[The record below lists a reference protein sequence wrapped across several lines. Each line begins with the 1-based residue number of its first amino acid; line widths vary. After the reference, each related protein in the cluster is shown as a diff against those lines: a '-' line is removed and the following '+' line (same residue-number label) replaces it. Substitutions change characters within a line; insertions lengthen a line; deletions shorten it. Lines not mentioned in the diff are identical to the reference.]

1 MGLSTSVNNGHS
13 FSGVEARRSTRIN
26 GPVRLVIE
34 AKNKMGQPFQ
44 EKTSV
49 VSLNLHGC
57 RYRSRHDYSIGMW
70 VTLRLTEPG
79 GEAESAVLRAQVRS
93 VRAPKNPNELYQI
106 GVELESP
113 ANVWGIPAPPS
124 DWERTF
130 EAATLLKTRREND
143 LPPTPLPTAVSAERE
158 PAAVATT
165 PTPAEQ
171 VLPTQF
177 IPILQKAVR
186 TAVAKQL
193 DESLK
198 DALWK
203 FDEVSRARMQQAE
216 ECLERRIE
224 MIVYTS
230 RAEVVSR
237 LDSRLAE
244 NQQRWK
250 EQQDA
255 YRSRAEEIADGLE
268 KLGADTRHD
277 LAETKTYVERAAGE
291 FEPRMRDQ
299 ITASVERGSREFEAA
314 VALVS
319 DHQLAQLAESALTVT
334 REASLQLEARAAE
347 ARLLME
353 SAANRL
359 QELQRQADTQF
370 KIVSEANERIISSVA
385 ALDAENRVVC
395 QERIQ
400 KLEDDLA
407 RAADRSTEQFR
418 NGLNSLL
425 SSLVGTVSTGEEHTE
440 STLLHPESSSPSSV

>member
-1 MGLSTSVNNGHS
+1 
-13 FSGVEARRSTRIN
+13 
-26 GPVRLVIE
+26 
-34 AKNKMGQPFQ
+34 
-44 EKTSV
+44 
-49 VSLNLHGC
+49 
-57 RYRSRHDYSIGMW
+57 
-70 VTLRLTEPG
+70 
-79 GEAESAVLRAQVRS
+79 VRS
-93 VRAPKNPNELYQI
+93 VRVPKNPNELYQI

-113 ANVWGIPAPPS
+113 ANVWGIPAPPP

-130 EAATLLKTRREND
+130 EAAAMLKGRRDND
-143 LPPTPLPTAVSAERE
+143 LPTPLPTAATAERE
-158 PAAVATT
+158 PAAAATT
-165 PTPAEQ
+165 PTPDKQ
-171 VLPTQF
+171 VLPNQF

-186 TAVAKQL
+186 TAVARQL

-203 FDEVSRARMQQAE
+203 FDEVSRAKMQQAE
-216 ECLERRIE
+216 ESLERRIE

-244 NQQRWK
+244 DQQRWK
-250 EQQDA
+250 EQLDA
-255 YRSRAEEIADGLE
+255 YRNRTEEIADGLE
-268 KLGADTRHD
+268 KLGADTRRD
-277 LAETKTYVERAAGE
+277 LAETKTFVERAAGE
-291 FEPRMRDQ
+291 LEPRMRDQ
-299 ITASVERGSREFEAA
+299 ITASVERASQEFGAA
-314 VALVS
+314 VARVS

-347 ARLLME
+347 ARLLIE

-359 QELQRQADTQF
+359 QELQRQADEQF

-440 STLLHPESSSPSSV
+440 STLQGPESSTPSSE

>member
-1 MGLSTSVNNGHS
+1 MSLSTSVDNGHS

-26 GPVRLVIE
+26 SPVRLVIE

-70 VTLRLTEPG
+70 VTLRLTEPC

-113 ANVWGIPAPPS
+113 ANVWGVPAPPS
-124 DWERTF
+124 DWERAF
-130 EAATLLKTRREND
+130 EAAALLKVRRDND
-143 LPPTPLPTAVSAERE
+143 LPTPLPTAATAERE
-158 PAAVATT
+158 PAAAATT
-165 PTPAEQ
+165 PTPAGQ

-216 ECLERRIE
+216 ESLERRIE

-244 NQQRWK
+244 DQQRWK

-255 YRSRAEEIADGLE
+255 YRSRTEEIADGLE
-268 KLGADTRHD
+268 KLGVDTRRD
-277 LAETKTYVERAAGE
+277 LAETKTFVERAAGE
-291 FEPRMRDQ
+291 LEPRMRDQ
-299 ITASVERGSREFEAA
+299 ITASVERASQEFEAA
-314 VALVS
+314 VARVS

-334 REASLQLEARAAE
+334 REASWQLEARAAE

-359 QELQRQADTQF
+359 QELQRQADAQF

-395 QERIQ
+395 QERIR

-407 RAADRSTEQFR
+407 RATDRSTEQFR
-418 NGLNSLL
+418 NGLNALL
-425 SSLVGTVSTGEEHTE
+425 SSLVGTVNTGEEHSE
-440 STLLHPESSSPSSV
+440 STLHGPESSTPSSE

>member
-1 MGLSTSVNNGHS
+1 MGLSTSVDNGHS

-26 GPVRLVIE
+26 SPVRLVIE
-34 AKNKMGQPFQ
+34 AKNKIGQPFQ

-70 VTLRLTEPG
+70 VTLRLTEPR
-79 GEAESAVLRAQVRS
+79 GEAESGVLRAQVRS

-130 EAATLLKTRREND
+130 EAAAFLKVRRDND
-143 LPPTPLPTAVSAERE
+143 LPTPLPTAEIAERE
-158 PAAVATT
+158 PAAAATT

-171 VLPTQF
+171 VLPSQF

-198 DALWK
+198 EALWK
-203 FDEVSRARMQQAE
+203 FDEVSRAKTQQAE
-216 ECLERRIE
+216 ESLERRIE

-244 NQQRWK
+244 DQQRWK

-255 YRSRAEEIADGLE
+255 YRSRTEEIADGLE
-268 KLGADTRHD
+268 KLGADTRRD
-277 LAETKTYVERAAGE
+277 LAETKTFVERAAGE
-291 FEPRMRDQ
+291 LEPRMRDQ
-299 ITASVERGSREFEAA
+299 ITASVERASQEFEAA
-314 VALVS
+314 VARVS

-359 QELQRQADTQF
+359 QELQRQADAQF

-425 SSLVGTVSTGEEHTE
+425 SSLVGTVSTDEEHTE
-440 STLLHPESSSPSSV
+440 STLHGPESSTPSSE

>member
-1 MGLSTSVNNGHS
+1 MGLSTSIDNGHS

-26 GPVRLVIE
+26 SPVRLVIE
-34 AKNKMGQPFQ
+34 AKNKMGQSFQ

-70 VTLRLTEPG
+70 VTLRLTEPHG
-79 GEAESAVLRAQVRS
+79 GAELAVLRAQVRS

-124 DWERTF
+124 DWEGTF
-130 EAATLLKTRREND
+130 EAATLLKVRREND
-143 LPPTPLPTAVSAERE
+143 LPTPLPTAAISERE
-158 PAAVATT
+158 PVAAATT
-165 PTPAEQ
+165 PTPAEH
-171 VLPTQF
+171 VLPFQF

-198 DALWK
+198 EALWK
-203 FDEVSRARMQQAE
+203 FDEVSRAKMQQAE
-216 ECLERRIE
+216 ESLEGRIE

-244 NQQRWK
+244 DQQRWK

-255 YRSRAEEIADGLE
+255 YRSSTQEIADGLE
-268 KLGADTRHD
+268 KLGADTRRD
-277 LAETKTYVERAAGE
+277 LAETKTFVERAAGE
-291 FEPRMRDQ
+291 LEPRMRDQ
-299 ITASVERGSREFEAA
+299 ITACVERASQEFEAA
-314 VALVS
+314 VARVS

-334 REASLQLEARAAE
+334 REASLQLEARAAD

-353 SAANRL
+353 STANRL
-359 QELQRQADTQF
+359 QELQRQADAQF

-395 QERIQ
+395 QERIR

-425 SSLVGTVSTGEEHTE
+425 SSVVRTVNTGEEHTE
-440 STLLHPESSSPSSV
+440 STLHGPESSTPLSE

>member
-1 MGLSTSVNNGHS
+1 MGLSTSVDNGHS

-26 GPVRLVIE
+26 SPVRLVIE

-70 VTLRLTEPG
+70 VTLRLTDPG
-79 GEAESAVLRAQVRS
+79 GEAESTVLRAQVRS

-124 DWERTF
+124 DWERAF
-130 EAATLLKTRREND
+130 EAWLKVRRDND
-143 LPPTPLPTAVSAERE
+143 LPIPLPAAIAERE

-165 PTPAEQ
+165 PTSAEQ

-216 ECLERRIE
+216 ESLERRVE

-244 NQQRWK
+244 DQQHWK

-255 YRSRAEEIADGLE
+255 YRNRTEEIANGLE
-268 KLGADTRHD
+268 KLGADTRRD
-277 LAETKTYVERAAGE
+277 LAETKTLVERAAGE
-291 FEPRMRDQ
+291 LEPRMRDQ

-334 REASLQLEARAAE
+334 REASLQIEACAAE

-359 QELQRQADTQF
+359 QELQCQADAQF
-370 KIVSEANERIISSVA
+370 KIVSEVNERIISSVA

-395 QERIQ
+395 QERIR

-407 RAADRSTEQFR
+407 RAADRSAEQFR
-418 NGLNSLL
+418 NGLSSLL
-425 SSLVGTVSTGEEHTE
+425 SSLVGTVNTGEEHTE
-440 STLLHPESSSPSSV
+440 STLHCPESSTPSSE

>member
-34 AKNKMGQPFQ
+34 AKNKVGQPFQ

-124 DWERTF
+124 DWERAF
-130 EAATLLKTRREND
+130 EAAALLKVRRDND
-143 LPPTPLPTAVSAERE
+143 LPTPLPTAATAERE
-158 PAAVATT
+158 PAAAATT
-165 PTPAEQ
+165 PTPAER

-186 TAVAKQL
+186 TAVARQL

-203 FDEVSRARMQQAE
+203 FDEVSRAKMQQAE
-216 ECLERRIE
+216 ESLERRIE

-244 NQQRWK
+244 DQQRWK

-255 YRSRAEEIADGLE
+255 YRSRTEEIANGLE
-268 KLGADTRHD
+268 KLGADTRRD
-277 LAETKTYVERAAGE
+277 LAEAKTFVERAAGE
-291 FEPRMRDQ
+291 LEPRMRDQ
-299 ITASVERGSREFEAA
+299 ITASVERASQEFEAA
-314 VALVS
+314 VARVS

-353 SAANRL
+353 SAATRL
-359 QELQRQADTQF
+359 QELQRQADAQF
-370 KIVSEANERIISSVA
+370 KIVSEANERIISSLA

-395 QERIQ
+395 QERIR

-440 STLLHPESSSPSSV
+440 STLHGPESSTPSNE

>member
-1 MGLSTSVNNGHS
+1 MGLSTSVDNGHS

-26 GPVRLVIE
+26 SPVRLVIE
-34 AKNKMGQPFQ
+34 AKNKMGQSFQ

-70 VTLRLTEPG
+70 VTLRLTDPH
-79 GEAESAVLRAQVRS
+79 GEAELAVLRAQVRS

-124 DWERTF
+124 DWEGTF
-130 EAATLLKTRREND
+130 EAATLLKVRREND
-143 LPPTPLPTAVSAERE
+143 LPTAAISERE
-158 PAAVATT
+158 PVAAVTT

-171 VLPTQF
+171 VLPSQF

-193 DESLK
+193 DASLK
-198 DALWK
+198 EALWK
-203 FDEVSRARMQQAE
+203 FDEVSRAKMQQAE
-216 ECLERRIE
+216 ESLEGRIE

-244 NQQRWK
+244 DQQRWK

-255 YRSRAEEIADGLE
+255 YRSSTQEIADGLE
-268 KLGADTRHD
+268 KLGADTRRD
-277 LAETKTYVERAAGE
+277 LAETKTFVERAAGE
-291 FEPRMRDQ
+291 LEPRMRDQ
-299 ITASVERGSREFEAA
+299 ITACVERASQEFEAA
-314 VALVS
+314 VTRVS

-334 REASLQLEARAAE
+334 REAALQLETRAAE

-359 QELQRQADTQF
+359 QELQLQADAQF

-395 QERIQ
+395 QERIR

-425 SSLVGTVSTGEEHTE
+425 SSLVGTVRTGGEHLE
-440 STLLHPESSSPSSV
+440 STLQGPESSTSSV

>member
-1 MGLSTSVNNGHS
+1 MGLSTSVDNGHS

-26 GPVRLVIE
+26 SPVRLVIE

-70 VTLRLTEPG
+70 VTLRLTEPR

-93 VRAPKNPNELYQI
+93 VRVPKNPNELYQI

-130 EAATLLKTRREND
+130 EAAAFLKVRRDND
-143 LPPTPLPTAVSAERE
+143 LPTPLPTAATAERE
-158 PAAVATT
+158 PAAAATT

-216 ECLERRIE
+216 ESLERRIE

-244 NQQRWK
+244 DQQRWK

-255 YRSRAEEIADGLE
+255 YRSRTEEIADGLE
-268 KLGADTRHD
+268 KLGADTRRD
-277 LAETKTYVERAAGE
+277 LAETKTFVERAAGE
-291 FEPRMRDQ
+291 LEPRMRDQ
-299 ITASVERGSREFEAA
+299 ITASVERASQEFEAA
-314 VALVS
+314 VARVS

-359 QELQRQADTQF
+359 QELQRQADAQF

-425 SSLVGTVSTGEEHTE
+425 SSLVGTVSTDEEHTE
-440 STLLHPESSSPSSV
+440 STLHGPESSTPSSE

>member
-1 MGLSTSVNNGHS
+1 MGLSTSVDNGHS
-13 FSGVEARRSTRIN
+13 FSGIEARRSTRVN
-26 GPVRLVIE
+26 SPVRLVIE

-70 VTLRLTEPG
+70 VTMRLTEPR

-130 EAATLLKTRREND
+130 EAAAFLKVRRDRNND
-143 LPPTPLPTAVSAERE
+143 VPTPLPTASIAESE
-158 PAAVATT
+158 PAAAATT

-171 VLPTQF
+171 VLPIQF
-177 IPILQKAVR
+177 IPVLQRAVR

-203 FDEVSRARMQQAE
+203 FDEVSRAKMQQAE
-216 ECLERRIE
+216 ESLERRIE

-237 LDSRLAE
+237 LNSRLAE
-244 NQQRWK
+244 DHQRWK

-255 YRSRAEEIADGLE
+255 YRSRTEEIAEGLE
-268 KLGADTRHD
+268 KLGADTRRD
-277 LAETKTYVERAAGE
+277 LAETKTFVERAAGE
-291 FEPRMRDQ
+291 LEPRMRDQ
-299 ITASVERGSREFEAA
+299 ITASVERASQELEAA
-314 VALVS
+314 VARVS
-319 DHQLAQLAESALTVT
+319 DHQLAQLTESALTVT

-347 ARLLME
+347 IRLLME
-353 SAANRL
+353 SAATRL
-359 QELQRQADTQF
+359 QELQGQLDAQF

-395 QERIQ
+395 QERIR

-425 SSLVGTVSTGEEHTE
+425 SSLVSRVSTGEEHTE
-440 STLLHPESSSPSSV
+440 STQSSK

>member
-1 MGLSTSVNNGHS
+1 MGLSTSVDNGHS
-13 FSGVEARRSTRIN
+13 FSGVEARRSSRIN
-26 GPVRLVIE
+26 SPVRLVIE

-70 VTLRLTEPG
+70 VTLRLTDPG
-79 GEAESAVLRAQVRS
+79 GEAESTVLRAQVRS

-130 EAATLLKTRREND
+130 EAAAFLKVRRDND
-143 LPPTPLPTAVSAERE
+143 LRTPLPTASTAERE
-158 PAAVATT
+158 PAAAATT
-165 PTPAEQ
+165 LTPAEQ

-216 ECLERRIE
+216 ESLERRIE

-244 NQQRWK
+244 DQQRWK

-255 YRSRAEEIADGLE
+255 YRNRTEEIADGLE
-268 KLGADTRHD
+268 KLGADTQRD
-277 LAETKTYVERAAGE
+277 LAETKAFVERAAGE
-291 FEPRMRDQ
+291 LEPRMRDQ

-347 ARLLME
+347 VRLLIE

-359 QELQRQADTQF
+359 QELQRQADAQF

-385 ALDAENRVVC
+385 ALDAENRVEC
-395 QERIQ
+395 QERVR

-440 STLLHPESSSPSSV
+440 PTLHGPESSTPSSE

>member
-1 MGLSTSVNNGHS
+1 MGLSTSVDNGHS

-26 GPVRLVIE
+26 TPVPLVIE
-34 AKNKMGQPFQ
+34 ARNKIGQPFQ

-70 VTLRLTEPG
+70 VTLRLTEPR

-124 DWERTF
+124 DWERAF
-130 EAATLLKTRREND
+130 EAAALLKVRGDND
-143 LPPTPLPTAVSAERE
+143 LPTPLPSAATAERE
-158 PAAVATT
+158 PAATATT

-216 ECLERRIE
+216 ESLERRME
-224 MIVYTS
+224 MIVCTS

-237 LDSRLAE
+237 LHSRLAE
-244 NQQRWK
+244 DQQLWR

-255 YRSRAEEIADGLE
+255 YRSRTEEIADGLE
-268 KLGADTRHD
+268 KLGADTRRD
-277 LAETKTYVERAAGE
+277 LAETKTFVERAAGE
-291 FEPRMRDQ
+291 LEPRMRDQ
-299 ITASVERGSREFEAA
+299 ITASVERASQEFEAA
-314 VALVS
+314 VARVS
-319 DHQLAQLAESALTVT
+319 DHQLAQLVESALTVT
-334 REASLQLEARAAE
+334 RESSLQLEANAAE

-359 QELQRQADTQF
+359 QELQRQADAQF
-370 KIVSEANERIISSVA
+370 KTISEANERIISSVA

-395 QERIQ
+395 QERIR

-407 RAADRSTEQFR
+407 RVADRSTEQFR
-418 NGLNSLL
+418 KGLNSLL
-425 SSLVGTVSTGEEHTE
+425 SSLVGTVSAGEEHTE
-440 STLLHPESSSPSSV
+440 STLHGRESSTPSSE

>member
-1 MGLSTSVNNGHS
+1 MGLSTSVDNGHS

-26 GPVRLVIE
+26 SPVRLVIE
-34 AKNKMGQPFQ
+34 AKNKMGQSFQ

-70 VTLRLTEPG
+70 VTLRLTEPH
-79 GEAESAVLRAQVRS
+79 GEAELAVLRAQVRS

-130 EAATLLKTRREND
+130 EAAALLKARPEND
-143 LPPTPLPTAVSAERE
+143 LPTPLPTAAISERE
-158 PAAVATT
+158 PAAAATT

-198 DALWK
+198 QSLWK
-203 FDEVSRARMQQAE
+203 FDEVSRAKMQQAE
-216 ECLERRIE
+216 ESLEGRIE

-244 NQQRWK
+244 DQQRWK
-250 EQQDA
+250 EQQDE
-255 YRSRAEEIADGLE
+255 YRSSTQEIADGLE
-268 KLGADTRHD
+268 KLGADTRRD
-277 LAETKTYVERAAGE
+277 LAETKAFVERAAAE
-291 FEPRMRDQ
+291 LEPRMRDQ
-299 ITASVERGSREFEAA
+299 ITACVERASQEFEAA
-314 VALVS
+314 VARVS

-334 REASLQLEARAAE
+334 REASLQLETRAAE

-359 QELQRQADTQF
+359 QELQLQADAQL

-385 ALDAENRVVC
+385 ALDTENRVVC
-395 QERIQ
+395 QERLR

-425 SSLVGTVSTGEEHTE
+425 SSLVGTVNAGEEHTE
-440 STLLHPESSSPSSV
+440 STLHGPESSTPLSE

>member
-1 MGLSTSVNNGHS
+1 MGLSTSIDNGHS
-13 FSGVEARRSTRIN
+13 FSGVEARRSTRVN
-26 GPVRLVIE
+26 TPVPLVIE
-34 AKNKMGQPFQ
+34 AKNKIGQTFQ

-70 VTLRLTEPG
+70 VTLRLTEPR
-79 GEAESAVLRAQVRS
+79 GEWESAVLRAQVRS

-130 EAATLLKTRREND
+130 QAAALLKGRRDND
-143 LPPTPLPTAVSAERE
+143 LPTPLPTAATSERE
-158 PAAVATT
+158 PAAAATT

-171 VLPTQF
+171 VLPTQL

-216 ECLERRIE
+216 ESLGRRTE

-244 NQQRWK
+244 DQQRWK

-255 YRSRAEEIADGLE
+255 YRSRTKEIADGLE
-268 KLGADTRHD
+268 KLGADTRRD
-277 LAETKTYVERAAGE
+277 LAETKTFVERAAGAL
-291 FEPRMRDQ
+291 EPRMRDQ
-299 ITASVERGSREFEAA
+299 ITASVERGSQEFEAA
-314 VALVS
+314 VARGS
-319 DHQLAQLAESALTVT
+319 DHPLAQLAESALTVT
-334 REASLQLEARAAE
+334 REASLQLEARTAE

-353 SAANRL
+353 SAANGL
-359 QELQRQADTQF
+359 QELQRQADAQF
-370 KIVSEANERIISSVA
+370 KIVAEANERIISSVA

-395 QERIQ
+395 QERIR

-425 SSLVGTVSTGEEHTE
+425 SSLVGTVSTGEEHLE
-440 STLLHPESSSPSSV
+440 STVHGPEPSTPSTK

>member
-1 MGLSTSVNNGHS
+1 MGLSTSVDNGHS

-26 GPVRLVIE
+26 SPVRLVIE
-34 AKNKMGQPFQ
+34 AKNKIGQPFQ

-70 VTLRLTEPG
+70 VTLRLTEPR
-79 GEAESAVLRAQVRS
+79 GEAESGVLRAQVRS

-130 EAATLLKTRREND
+130 EAAGFLKVRRDND
-143 LPPTPLPTAVSAERE
+143 LPTPLPTAETAERE
-158 PAAVATT
+158 PAAAATT

-171 VLPTQF
+171 VLPSQF

-198 DALWK
+198 EALWK
-203 FDEVSRARMQQAE
+203 FDEVSRAKTQQAE
-216 ECLERRIE
+216 ESLERRVE

-244 NQQRWK
+244 DQQRWK
-250 EQQDA
+250 EHQDA
-255 YRSRAEEIADGLE
+255 YRSRTEQIADGLE
-268 KLGADTRHD
+268 KLGADTRRD
-277 LAETKTYVERAAGE
+277 LAETKTFVERAAE
-291 FEPRMRDQ
+291 ELEPRMRDQ
-299 ITASVERGSREFEAA
+299 ITAYVERASQEFEVA
-314 VALVS
+314 VARVS

-334 REASLQLEARAAE
+334 REASLQLEARTTE

-359 QELQRQADTQF
+359 QELQRQADAQF

-395 QERIQ
+395 QERIR

-425 SSLVGTVSTGEEHTE
+425 SSLVGTVSTGEEPAE
-440 STLLHPESSSPSSV
+440 STLHGSELSTPSSK

>member
-1 MGLSTSVNNGHS
+1 MGLSTSVDNGHS

-26 GPVRLVIE
+26 SPVRLVIE
-34 AKNKMGQPFQ
+34 AKNKIGQPFQ

-57 RYRSRHDYSIGMW
+57 RYRSRHDYSIGVW
-70 VTLRLTEPG
+70 VTLRLTEPR
-79 GEAESAVLRAQVRS
+79 GEAQSAVLRAQVRS

-124 DWERTF
+124 DWERIF
-130 EAATLLKTRREND
+130 EAAALLKARRDND
-143 LPPTPLPTAVSAERE
+143 LPTAATAECE
-158 PAAVATT
+158 PAAAATT

-171 VLPTQF
+171 VLPTQL

-198 DALWK
+198 EALWK
-203 FDEVSRARMQQAE
+203 FDEVSRAKTQQAE
-216 ECLERRIE
+216 ESLERRIE

-244 NQQRWK
+244 DQQRWK

-255 YRSRAEEIADGLE
+255 YRSRTEEIADGLE
-268 KLGADTRHD
+268 KLGADTRRD
-277 LAETKTYVERAAGE
+277 LTETKTFVERAAGE
-291 FEPRMRDQ
+291 LEPRMRDQ
-299 ITASVERGSREFEAA
+299 ITASVERASQEFEAA
-314 VALVS
+314 IARVS

-347 ARLLME
+347 ARLLLE
-353 SAANRL
+353 SAANGL
-359 QELQRQADTQF
+359 QELQRQADAQF

-385 ALDAENRVVC
+385 ALDAETRVVC
-395 QERIQ
+395 QERTR

-440 STLLHPESSSPSSV
+440 STLQGPESSTPSSE

>member
-130 EAATLLKTRREND
+130 EAATLLKARREND
-143 LPPTPLPTAVSAERE
+143 LPTPLPTAVSAERE

-244 NQQRWK
+244 DQQRWK

-277 LAETKTYVERAAGE
+277 LAETKTFVERAAGE

-359 QELQRQADTQF
+359 QELQRQADAQF

-440 STLLHPESSSPSSV
+440 SSLHRPESSTPSSE

>member
-1 MGLSTSVNNGHS
+1 MGLSTSVDNGPS

-26 GPVRLVIE
+26 GPIRLVIE

-57 RYRSRHDYSIGMW
+57 RYRSRHDYSIGTW
-70 VTLRLTEPG
+70 VTLRLTEPR
-79 GEAESAVLRAQVRS
+79 GESEAAVLRAQVRS

-130 EAATLLKTRREND
+130 EAAALLKGRRDND
-143 LPPTPLPTAVSAERE
+143 LPTPLPTAATAERE
-158 PAAVATT
+158 PTAAATT
-165 PTPAEQ
+165 PTPAEE

-193 DESLK
+193 NESLK

-216 ECLERRIE
+216 ESLERRID
-224 MIVYTS
+224 MIVFTS

-244 NQQRWK
+244 DQQRWK

-255 YRSRAEEIADGLE
+255 YRRRTEEIADGLE
-268 KLGADTRHD
+268 KLGADTRRN
-277 LAETKTYVERAAGE
+277 LAETKTFVERAAGE
-291 FEPRMRDQ
+291 LEPRMRDQ
-299 ITASVERGSREFEAA
+299 ITSSVERASQEFEAA
-314 VALVS
+314 VSRVS

-334 REASLQLEARAAE
+334 REASSQLEARAAE

-359 QELQRQADTQF
+359 QELQRQADAQL

-395 QERIQ
+395 QERIR

-425 SSLVGTVSTGEEHTE
+425 SSLVGTVTTGEEHTE
-440 STLLHPESSSPSSV
+440 PTLHGPESSTPSSE

>member
-1 MGLSTSVNNGHS
+1 MGLSTSVDNGHS
-13 FSGVEARRSTRIN
+13 FSGVEARRSSRIN
-26 GPVRLVIE
+26 SPVRLVIE

-44 EKTSV
+44 EKTSAV
-49 VSLNLHGC
+49 ILNLHGC

-124 DWERTF
+124 DWERAF
-130 EAATLLKTRREND
+130 EAWLKVRRDND
-143 LPPTPLPTAVSAERE
+143 LPTRLPTAATAERE
-158 PAAVATT
+158 PAAVTT

-216 ECLERRIE
+216 ESLERRIE

-244 NQQRWK
+244 DQQHWK

-255 YRSRAEEIADGLE
+255 YRNRTEEIAAGLE
-268 KLGADTRHD
+268 KLGADTRRD
-277 LAETKTYVERAAGE
+277 LVETKTFVERAAGE
-291 FEPRMRDQ
+291 LEPRMRDQ

-359 QELQRQADTQF
+359 QELQRQADAQL

-395 QERIQ
+395 QERIR

-425 SSLVGTVSTGEEHTE
+425 SSLVGTVSTGDEHSE
-440 STLLHPESSSPSSV
+440 STLHRPESSTPSSE

>member
-1 MGLSTSVNNGHS
+1 MGLSTSVDNGHS

-26 GPVRLVIE
+26 SPIRLVIE

-70 VTLRLTEPG
+70 VTLRLTEPR
-79 GEAESAVLRAQVRS
+79 GESESAVLRAQVRS

-124 DWERTF
+124 DWERAF
-130 EAATLLKTRREND
+130 EAAALLKVRGDND
-143 LPPTPLPTAVSAERE
+143 LPTPLPTAATSERE
-158 PAAVATT
+158 PAAAATT

-171 VLPTQF
+171 VLPTQL

-216 ECLERRIE
+216 ESLGRRIE
-224 MIVYTS
+224 MIVYTA

-244 NQQRWK
+244 DQQRWK
-250 EQQDA
+250 KQQDA
-255 YRSRAEEIADGLE
+255 YRSRAEEIAHGLE
-268 KLGADTRHD
+268 KLGADTR
-277 LAETKTYVERAAGE
+277 
-291 FEPRMRDQ
+291 RD
-299 ITASVERGSREFEAA
+299 
-314 VALVS
+314 
-319 DHQLAQLAESALTVT
+319 LAQLAESALTVT
-334 REASLQLEARAAE
+334 REASVQLEARAAE

-440 STLLHPESSSPSSV
+440 STLHRPDSSTPSSV

>member
-1 MGLSTSVNNGHS
+1 MGLSTSVDNGHS

-26 GPVRLVIE
+26 SPIRLVIE

-70 VTLRLTEPG
+70 VTLRLTEPR
-79 GEAESAVLRAQVRS
+79 GESESAVLRAQVRS

-130 EAATLLKTRREND
+130 QAAALLKGRRDND
-143 LPPTPLPTAVSAERE
+143 LPTPLPTAATVERE
-158 PAAVATT
+158 PAAAATT

-171 VLPTQF
+171 VLPTQL

-216 ECLERRIE
+216 ESLGRRIE

-237 LDSRLAE
+237 LNSRLAE
-244 NQQRWK
+244 DQQRWK

-255 YRSRAEEIADGLE
+255 YRSRTEEIADGLE
-268 KLGADTRHD
+268 KLGADTRRD
-277 LAETKTYVERAAGE
+277 LAETKTFVERAAGE
-291 FEPRMRDQ
+291 LEPRMRDQ
-299 ITASVERGSREFEAA
+299 IMAVERASQEFEAA
-314 VALVS
+314 VARVS
-319 DHQLAQLAESALTVT
+319 DHQLAQLGESALTVT
-334 REASLQLEARAAE
+334 REASLQLEARATE
-347 ARLLME
+347 IRLLME

-359 QELQRQADTQF
+359 QELQRQADAQF
-370 KIVSEANERIISSVA
+370 KIVAEANERIISSVA

-440 STLLHPESSSPSSV
+440 STLHRPDSSTPSSV

>member
-1 MGLSTSVNNGHS
+1 MSLSTSVDNGQS
-13 FSGVEARRSTRIN
+13 FSGIEARRSTRIN
-26 GPVRLVIE
+26 SPVRLLIE
-34 AKNKMGQPFQ
+34 AKNKMGQSFQ

-70 VTLRLTEPG
+70 VTLRLTEPR
-79 GEAESAVLRAQVRS
+79 EAESAVLRAQVRS

-130 EAATLLKTRREND
+130 EATAFLKVRRDSD
-143 LPPTPLPTAVSAERE
+143 LPTPLPTASTAERE
-158 PAAVATT
+158 PAAAATT

-203 FDEVSRARMQQAE
+203 FNEVSRAKMQQAE
-216 ECLERRIE
+216 ESLERRIE

-244 NQQRWK
+244 DQQRWK

-255 YRSRAEEIADGLE
+255 YRSRTEEIAGGLE
-268 KLGADTRHD
+268 KLGADTRRD
-277 LAETKTYVERAAGE
+277 LAETKTFVERAAGE
-291 FEPRMRDQ
+291 LEPRVRDQ
-299 ITASVERGSREFEAA
+299 ITASVERASQEFEAA
-314 VALVS
+314 VARVS

-353 SAANRL
+353 SAATRL
-359 QELQRQADTQF
+359 QEWQRQMDAQF

-395 QERIQ
+395 QERIR

-425 SSLVGTVSTGEEHTE
+425 SSLVGTVSAGEERTE
-440 STLLHPESSSPSSV
+440 STLHRPESSTRSSE

>member
-13 FSGVEARRSTRIN
+13 FSGVEARRSTRVN
-26 GPVRLVIE
+26 TPVPLLIE
-34 AKNKMGQPFQ
+34 AKNKIGQPFQ

-70 VTLRLTEPG
+70 VTLRLTEPC
-79 GEAESAVLRAQVRS
+79 GEPESAVLRAQVRS

-113 ANVWGIPAPPS
+113 ANVWGISAPPS

-130 EAATLLKTRREND
+130 EAAAFLKVRRDND
-143 LPPTPLPTAVSAERE
+143 LPTPLPTAATSERE
-158 PAAVATT
+158 PAAAATT

-203 FDEVSRARMQQAE
+203 FDEVSRAKMQQAE
-216 ECLERRIE
+216 ESLERRIE

-237 LDSRLAE
+237 LHSRLAE
-244 NQQRWK
+244 DQQRWK

-255 YRSRAEEIADGLE
+255 YRSRTEEIADGLE
-268 KLGADTRHD
+268 KLGADTRRD
-277 LAETKTYVERAAGE
+277 LAETKTFVERAAGE
-291 FEPRMRDQ
+291 LEPRMRDQ
-299 ITASVERGSREFEAA
+299 ITASVERASQEFEAA
-314 VALVS
+314 VARVS

-334 REASLQLEARAAE
+334 REASLQLEAGAAE

-353 SAANRL
+353 SAANGL
-359 QELQRQADTQF
+359 QELQRQADAQF

-395 QERIQ
+395 QERIR

-425 SSLVGTVSTGEEHTE
+425 SSLVGTVSTGEEHAE
-440 STLLHPESSSPSSV
+440 STLHGPESSTPSSE

>member
-1 MGLSTSVNNGHS
+1 MGLSTSVDNGHS

-26 GPVRLVIE
+26 SPVRLVIE
-34 AKNKMGQPFQ
+34 AKNRMGQPFQ

-70 VTLRLTEPG
+70 VTLRLTEPR

-93 VRAPKNPNELYQI
+93 VRVPKNPNELYQI

-124 DWERTF
+124 DWGRTF
-130 EAATLLKTRREND
+130 EAAALLRTRRDND
-143 LPPTPLPTAVSAERE
+143 LPTPLPIAATAERE
-158 PAAVATT
+158 PAAAATT

-171 VLPTQF
+171 VLPTQL

-193 DESLK
+193 DESVK

-203 FDEVSRARMQQAE
+203 FDEVSRARMRQAE
-216 ECLERRIE
+216 ESLERRIE

-244 NQQRWK
+244 DQQRWK

-255 YRSRAEEIADGLE
+255 YRSRTEEIADGLE
-268 KLGADTRHD
+268 KLGADTRRD
-277 LAETKTYVERAAGE
+277 LAETKTFVERAAGE
-291 FEPRMRDQ
+291 LEPRIRDQ
-299 ITASVERGSREFEAA
+299 ITASVERCSQEFEAA
-314 VALVS
+314 VARVS
-319 DHQLAQLAESALTVT
+319 DHQLAHLAESALTVT
-334 REASLQLEARAAE
+334 QEASLQLEARVAE
-347 ARLLME
+347 ATLLME

-359 QELQRQADTQF
+359 QELQRQADAQF

-395 QERIQ
+395 QERIR

-407 RAADRSTEQFR
+407 RAADHSTEQFR

-440 STLLHPESSSPSSV
+440 STLHGPESSTPSSE

>member
-1 MGLSTSVNNGHS
+1 MDLSTSVDNGHS
-13 FSGVEARRSTRIN
+13 FSGVEARRSKRIN
-26 GPVRLVIE
+26 SPVRLVIE

-70 VTLRLTEPG
+70 VTLRLTDPG
-79 GEAESAVLRAQVRS
+79 GEAESTVLRAQVRS

-124 DWERTF
+124 DWERAF
-130 EAATLLKTRREND
+130 EAWLKVRRDND
-143 LPPTPLPTAVSAERE
+143 LPIPLPTAAIAERE

-165 PTPAEQ
+165 PTSAEQ

-216 ECLERRIE
+216 ESLERRVE

-244 NQQRWK
+244 DQQHWK

-255 YRSRAEEIADGLE
+255 YRNRTEEIAAGLE
-268 KLGADTRHD
+268 KLGADTRRD
-277 LAETKTYVERAAGE
+277 LAETKTFVERAAGE
-291 FEPRMRDQ
+291 LEPRMRDQ

-334 REASLQLEARAAE
+334 REASLQIEACAAE

-359 QELQRQADTQF
+359 QELQCQADAQF
-370 KIVSEANERIISSVA
+370 KIVSEVNERIISSVA

-395 QERIQ
+395 QERIR

-407 RAADRSTEQFR
+407 RAADRSAEQFR
-418 NGLNSLL
+418 NGLSSLL
-425 SSLVGTVSTGEEHTE
+425 SSLVGTVNTGEEHTE
-440 STLLHPESSSPSSV
+440 STLHCPESSTPSSE

>member
-1 MGLSTSVNNGHS
+1 MGLSTSVDNGHS

-26 GPVRLVIE
+26 SPVRLVIE
-34 AKNKMGQPFQ
+34 AKNKIGQPFQ

-70 VTLRLTEPG
+70 VTLRLTEPR

-124 DWERTF
+124 DWERAF
-130 EAATLLKTRREND
+130 EAAALLKVRRDND
-143 LPPTPLPTAVSAERE
+143 LPTPLPSAATAERE
-158 PAAVATT
+158 PAAAATT

-216 ECLERRIE
+216 ESLERRIE

-230 RAEVVSR
+230 RAEVVGR
-237 LDSRLAE
+237 LHSRLAE
-244 NQQRWK
+244 DQQRWK

-255 YRSRAEEIADGLE
+255 YRSRTEEIADGLE
-268 KLGADTRHD
+268 KLGADTRRD
-277 LAETKTYVERAAGE
+277 LAETKTFVERAAGE
-291 FEPRMRDQ
+291 LEPRMRDQ
-299 ITASVERGSREFEAA
+299 ITASVERASQEFEAA
-314 VALVS
+314 VARVS

-334 REASLQLEARAAE
+334 REASLQLEAGAAE

-359 QELQRQADTQF
+359 QELQRQADAQF
-370 KIVSEANERIISSVA
+370 KIISEANERIISSVA
-385 ALDAENRVVC
+385 ALDAENRVGC
-395 QERIQ
+395 QERIR

-425 SSLVGTVSTGEEHTE
+425 SSLVDTVSTGEEHTE
-440 STLLHPESSSPSSV
+440 STLHGPESSTPSSE

>member
-1 MGLSTSVNNGHS
+1 
-13 FSGVEARRSTRIN
+13 
-26 GPVRLVIE
+26 
-34 AKNKMGQPFQ
+34 
-44 EKTSV
+44 
-49 VSLNLHGC
+49 
-57 RYRSRHDYSIGMW
+57 MW
-70 VTLRLTEPG
+70 VTLRLTDPG
-79 GEAESAVLRAQVRS
+79 GEAESTVLRAQVRS

-124 DWERTF
+124 DWERAF
-130 EAATLLKTRREND
+130 EAWLKVRRDND
-143 LPPTPLPTAVSAERE
+143 LPTPLPTAATAERE

-203 FDEVSRARMQQAE
+203 FDEVSRARMQRAE
-216 ECLERRIE
+216 ESLERRIE

-244 NQQRWK
+244 DQQRWK

-255 YRSRAEEIADGLE
+255 YRNRTEEIADGLE
-268 KLGADTRHD
+268 KLGADTRRD
-277 LAETKTYVERAAGE
+277 LIETKTFVERAAGE
-291 FEPRMRDQ
+291 LEPRMRDQ
-299 ITASVERGSREFEAA
+299 ITASVERASQEFGAA
-314 VALVS
+314 VARVS

-347 ARLLME
+347 ARLLIE

-359 QELQRQADTQF
+359 QELQRQADEQF
-370 KIVSEANERIISSVA
+370 KIISETNERIISSVA

-395 QERIQ
+395 QERIR

-440 STLLHPESSSPSSV
+440 STLHRPESSTPSSE

>member
-1 MGLSTSVNNGHS
+1 MGLSTSVDNGYS

-26 GPVRLVIE
+26 SPIRLVIE

-70 VTLRLTEPG
+70 VTLRLTEPRG
-79 GEAESAVLRAQVRS
+79 GLESAVLRAQVRS

-130 EAATLLKTRREND
+130 QAAALLKGRRDND
-143 LPPTPLPTAVSAERE
+143 LPTPLPTAATSERE
-158 PAAVATT
+158 PAAAATT

-171 VLPTQF
+171 VLPTQL

-216 ECLERRIE
+216 ESFGRRIE

-244 NQQRWK
+244 DQQRWK

-255 YRSRAEEIADGLE
+255 YRRRTEEIADGLE
-268 KLGADTRHD
+268 KLGADTRRD
-277 LAETKTYVERAAGE
+277 LAETKTFVERAAGE
-291 FEPRMRDQ
+291 LEPRMRDQ
-299 ITASVERGSREFEAA
+299 ITASVERGSQEIEAA
-314 VALVS
+314 VARVS

-334 REASLQLEARAAE
+334 REASLQLEACAAE

-353 SAANRL
+353 SAANKL
-359 QELQRQADTQF
+359 QELQRQADSQF

-395 QERIQ
+395 QERIR

-407 RAADRSTEQFR
+407 RAADHSTEQFR

-440 STLLHPESSSPSSV
+440 STLHGPESSTPSSE

>member
-1 MGLSTSVNNGHS
+1 MGLSTSVDNGHS

-26 GPVRLVIE
+26 SPVRLVIE
-34 AKNKMGQPFQ
+34 AKNKIGQPFQ

-70 VTLRLTEPG
+70 VTLRLTEPR

-124 DWERTF
+124 DWERAF
-130 EAATLLKTRREND
+130 EAAALLKVRRDND
-143 LPPTPLPTAVSAERE
+143 LPTPLPSAATAERE
-158 PAAVATT
+158 PAAAATT

-216 ECLERRIE
+216 ESLERRIE

-230 RAEVVSR
+230 RAEVVGR
-237 LDSRLAE
+237 LHSRLAE
-244 NQQRWK
+244 DQQRWK

-255 YRSRAEEIADGLE
+255 YRSRTEEIADGLE
-268 KLGADTRHD
+268 KLGADTRRD
-277 LAETKTYVERAAGE
+277 LAETKTFVERAAGE
-291 FEPRMRDQ
+291 LEPRMRDQ
-299 ITASVERGSREFEAA
+299 ITASVERASQEFEAA
-314 VALVS
+314 VARVS

-334 REASLQLEARAAE
+334 REASLQLEAGAAE

-359 QELQRQADTQF
+359 QELQRQADAQF
-370 KIVSEANERIISSVA
+370 KIISEANERIISSLA

-395 QERIQ
+395 QERIR

-425 SSLVGTVSTGEEHTE
+425 SSLVDTVSTGEEHTE
-440 STLLHPESSSPSSV
+440 STLHGPESSTPSSE

>member
-1 MGLSTSVNNGHS
+1 MGLSTSVDNGHS
-13 FSGVEARRSTRIN
+13 FSGVEARRSSRIN
-26 GPVRLVIE
+26 GPVRLLIE

-44 EKTSV
+44 EKTSA

-79 GEAESAVLRAQVRS
+79 GVAESAVLRAQVRS

-124 DWERTF
+124 DWERAF
-130 EAATLLKTRREND
+130 EVWLKVRRDND
-143 LPPTPLPTAVSAERE
+143 LPTPLPTAATAERE
-158 PAAVATT
+158 PATVTT
-165 PTPAEQ
+165 PAAAEQ

-198 DALWK
+198 EALWK

-216 ECLERRIE
+216 ESLERRIE

-244 NQQRWK
+244 DQQRWK

-255 YRSRAEEIADGLE
+255 YRNRTEEIADGLE
-268 KLGADTRHD
+268 KLGADTRRD
-277 LAETKTYVERAAGE
+277 LIETKTFVERAAGE
-291 FEPRMRDQ
+291 LEPRMRDQ

-334 REASLQLEARAAE
+334 REASLQLEARTAE

-359 QELQRQADTQF
+359 QELQRQADAQF

-385 ALDAENRVVC
+385 ALDAENRVEC
-395 QERIQ
+395 QERVR

-440 STLLHPESSSPSSV
+440 PTLHGPESSTSSSE

>member
-1 MGLSTSVNNGHS
+1 MGLSTSVDNGHS

-26 GPVRLVIE
+26 SPVRLVIE
-34 AKNKMGQPFQ
+34 AKNKIGQPFQ

-70 VTLRLTEPG
+70 VTLRLTEPR

-124 DWERTF
+124 DWERAF
-130 EAATLLKTRREND
+130 EAAALLKVRRDND
-143 LPPTPLPTAVSAERE
+143 LPTPLPSAATAERE
-158 PAAVATT
+158 PAAAATT
-165 PTPAEQ
+165 PTPAER

-203 FDEVSRARMQQAE
+203 FDEVSRAKMQQAE
-216 ECLERRIE
+216 ESLERRIE

-230 RAEVVSR
+230 RAEVVGR
-237 LDSRLAE
+237 LHSRLAE
-244 NQQRWK
+244 DQQRWK

-255 YRSRAEEIADGLE
+255 YRSRTEEIADGLE
-268 KLGADTRHD
+268 KLGADTRRD
-277 LAETKTYVERAAGE
+277 LAETKTFVERAAGE
-291 FEPRMRDQ
+291 LEPRMRDQ
-299 ITASVERGSREFEAA
+299 ITASVERASQEFEAA
-314 VALVS
+314 VARVS

-334 REASLQLEARAAE
+334 REASLQLEAGATE

-359 QELQRQADTQF
+359 QELQRQADAQF
-370 KIVSEANERIISSVA
+370 KIISEANERIISSLA

-395 QERIQ
+395 QERIR

-425 SSLVGTVSTGEEHTE
+425 SSLVDTVSTGEEHTE
-440 STLLHPESSSPSSV
+440 STLHGPESSTPSSE

>member
-1 MGLSTSVNNGHS
+1 MGLSTSVDNGHS

-26 GPVRLVIE
+26 SPVRLVIE
-34 AKNKMGQPFQ
+34 AKNKIGQPFQ

-70 VTLRLTEPG
+70 VTLRLTEPP
-79 GEAESAVLRAQVRS
+79 GEAESAILRAQVRS

-130 EAATLLKTRREND
+130 EAAAFLKVRRDND
-143 LPPTPLPTAVSAERE
+143 LPTPLPTAATAERE
-158 PAAVATT
+158 PAAAATT

-198 DALWK
+198 EALWK

-216 ECLERRIE
+216 ESLERRIE

-244 NQQRWK
+244 DQQRWK

-255 YRSRAEEIADGLE
+255 YRSRTEEIADGLE
-268 KLGADTRHD
+268 KLGADTRRD
-277 LAETKTYVERAAGE
+277 LAETKTFVERAAGE
-291 FEPRMRDQ
+291 LEPRMRDQ
-299 ITASVERGSREFEAA
+299 ITASVERASQEFEAA
-314 VALVS
+314 VARVS

-359 QELQRQADTQF
+359 QELQRQADAQF

-395 QERIQ
+395 QERIR

-425 SSLVGTVSTGEEHTE
+425 SSLVGTVSTDEEHTK
-440 STLLHPESSSPSSV
+440 STLHGPESSTPSSE

>member
-1 MGLSTSVNNGHS
+1 MGLSTSVDNGHS
-13 FSGVEARRSTRIN
+13 FSSVEARRSTRIN
-26 GPVRLVIE
+26 SPVRLVIE
-34 AKNKMGQPFQ
+34 AKNKIGQPFQ

-70 VTLRLTEPG
+70 VTLRLTEPP
-79 GEAESAVLRAQVRS
+79 GESESAVLRAQVRS

-113 ANVWGIPAPPS
+113 ANVWGISAPPS

-130 EAATLLKTRREND
+130 EAAALLKARRDND
-143 LPPTPLPTAVSAERE
+143 LPTPLPTAATAERE
-158 PAAVATT
+158 PAAAATT

-198 DALWK
+198 EALWK
-203 FDEVSRARMQQAE
+203 FDAVSRARMQQAE

-244 NQQRWK
+244 DQQRWK

-255 YRSRAEEIADGLE
+255 YRSRTEEIADGLE
-268 KLGADTRHD
+268 KLGADTRRD
-277 LAETKTYVERAAGE
+277 LAETKTFVERAAE
-291 FEPRMRDQ
+291 ELEPRMRDQ
-299 ITASVERGSREFEAA
+299 IAASVERASQEFEAA
-314 VALVS
+314 VAQVS

-359 QELQRQADTQF
+359 QELQRQADAQF

-395 QERIQ
+395 QERIR

-425 SSLVGTVSTGEEHTE
+425 SSLVGTVSTDEEHTE
-440 STLLHPESSSPSSV
+440 STLHGPESSTPSSE